1 MSSREK
7 YWRHLTT
14 TVHDD
19 ISDEDLARIKRETAD
34 IKFRWKG
41 NFKYEVL
48 YKKHRIRFEN
58 TPRRI
63 PTTCIPEFL
72 LRQAKSMECC
82 NPHFLTS

>member
-19 ISDEDLARIKRETAD
+19 ISDEDLARIKKETAD

-41 NFKYEVL
+41 NFKYAVITL
-48 YKKHRIRFEN
+48 VFRYRKLN
-58 TPRRI
+58 
-63 PTTCIPEFL
+63 L
-72 LRQAKSMECC
+72 LTII
-82 NPHFLTS
+82 ND